1 MTTRLVGALVLGTLV
16 LTGCATSTETP
27 DPGLPPVSADS
38 PEVSA
43 EAARHLCD
51 MIEPELATWRT
62 QGTAVARVSFNG
74 TVHNWALRSG
84 GINAAVTRNRAVV
97 DTVTSEQCPDTR
109 AQAIEIL
116 EVPDLASALA
126 GF

>member
-1 MTTRLVGALVLGTLV
+1 MTTRLFGAALLCL
-16 LTGCATSTETP
+16 LAATGCATSTETP
-27 DPGLPPVSADS
+27 DPGLPPAQPA

-51 MIEPELATWRT
+51 MISPELDTWRD
-62 QGTAVARVSFNG
+62 QGHAVARVSFNA

-84 GINAAVTRNRAVV
+84 GINAAVTRNRSVV
-97 DTVTSEQCPDTR
+97 DDVTSGQCPEVRD
-109 AQAIEIL
+109 QAL
-116 EVPDLASALA
+116 QVLDVPDLASALA